1 MSRKYVLPDPD
12 DRTRNDPAIIV
23 SSKQVMKLYN
33 QYNKY
38 GNKIQRVTSAV
49 KDWFLKEVKN
59 QGWDEATFSGNSCIL
74 INRFGKITN

>member
-38 GNKIQRVTSAV
+38 GDKIQRVTSAV

-74 INRFGKITN
+74 INRFGNKTN